1 MKEVIFVIGVAGSG
15 KSTYIKNNYPDYKK
29 IDLYDYQTHFMCV
42 AEVLKSYEDCKQ
54 DLIESIKTCDKVVME
69 HTLLKKMRRIP
80 YIDAVRET
88 DEVKLT
94 CVLVNPSVEQIVNNR
109 IARGLSKTIC
119 NKESV
124 LDELEVLEIPED
136 GDGFDE
142 IVIVE
147 NFDIG
152 DK

>member
-1 MKEVIFVIGVAGSG
+1 MKEVVFVIGIVGSG
-15 KSTYIKNNYPDYKK
+15 KSTYIKKHYPDYKK

-88 DEVKLT
+88 DNVKLT
-94 CVLVNPSVEQIVNNR
+94 CVLVNPSVEQIISNR
-109 IARGLSKTIC
+109 TARGLSKTIC
-119 NKESV
+119 NKDSV
-124 LDELEVLEIPED
+124 IEELEVLEIPAD

-142 IVIVE
+142 IIIVE
-147 NFDIG
+147 NFEI
-152 DK
+152 

>member
-29 IDLYDYQTHFMCV
+29 IDLYDYQSHFMCV
-42 AEVLKSYEDCKQ
+42 AEVLQSYEDCKK
-54 DLIESIKTCDKVVME
+54 DLVESIKTCDKVVME

-80 YIDAVRET
+80 YVDAVRET
-88 DEVKLT
+88 DDVKLT

-142 IVIVE
+142 IIIVA
-147 NFDIG
+147 NFEIG
-152 DK
+152 DM

>member
-1 MKEVIFVIGVAGSG
+1 MKEVVFVIGVAGSG
-15 KSTYIKNNYPDYKK
+15 KSTYIKKYYPDYKK
-29 IDLYDYQTHFMCV
+29 IDLYDYQSHFMCV

-54 DLIESIKTCDKVVME
+54 DLIESIKICDKVVME

-88 DEVKLT
+88 ADVKLT
-94 CVLVNPSVEQIVNNR
+94 CVLVNPSVEQIVSNR
-109 IARGLSKTIC
+109 IARGLSKTTC

-142 IVIVE
+142 IIIVSD
-147 NFDIG
+147 FKI
-152 DK
+152 

>member
-1 MKEVIFVIGVAGSG
+1 MKEVVFVIGVAGSG
-15 KSTYIKNNYPDYKK
+15 KSTYIKKYYPDYKK
-29 IDLYDYQTHFMCV
+29 IDLYDYQSHFMCV

-54 DLIESIKTCDKVVME
+54 DLIESMKICDKVVME
-69 HTLLKKMRRIP
+69 HTLLKKMRRTP

-88 DEVKLT
+88 GEAKLT
-94 CVLVNPSVEQIVNNR
+94 CVLINPSVEQIISNR
-109 IARGLSKTIC
+109 IARGLSGD
-119 NKESV
+119 KERV

-147 NFDIG
+147 NFEMG
-152 DK
+152 EN